1 MRSTPPRIS
10 IVTAVYNRCQT
21 IASTIDSV
29 LAQTDKSIEY
39 IIVDGMSDDGT
50 KEVIE
55 SYGDRISKV
64 VREPDTGIYD
74 ALNKGIAAA
83 SGDVIGFVHAD
94 DLLADIDVIDNIKN
108 KFVENP
114 ELDAVY
120 GDLLYV
126 DSANAEKVV
135 RYWRSGAYDR
145 NKFLFGWMPPHP
157 TVYVRKETYQ
167 KHGVYRTDMGSAAD
181 YECMVRLMYKHQ
193 ILSGYLPTIVT
204 KMRVGGVSNASLESR
219 LNANQNDRQAWLKN
233 QLRPPFGLRITKP
246 LSKLPQYI
254 LRPA

>member
-1 MRSTPPRIS
+1 MRSRPPLIS

-29 LAQTDKSIEY
+29 LAQTDESIEY

-50 KEVIE
+50 KAVID

-126 DSANAEKVV
+126 DSVDAEKVV

-167 KHGVYRTDMGSAAD
+167 KHGAYRTDMGSAAD
-181 YECMVRLMYKHQ
+181 YECLVRLMYKHQ
-193 ILSGYLPTIVT
+193 IKSGYLPAIIT

-219 LNANQNDRQAWLKN
+219 LSANLNDRQAWLEN